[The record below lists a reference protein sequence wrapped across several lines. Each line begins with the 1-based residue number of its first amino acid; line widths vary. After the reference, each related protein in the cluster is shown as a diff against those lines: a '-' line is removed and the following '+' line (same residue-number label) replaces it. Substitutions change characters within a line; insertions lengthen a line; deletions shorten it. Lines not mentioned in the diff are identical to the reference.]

1 MLGMKKEHHPN
12 PGASIS
18 RETFFRL
25 LNVQSKVYFCEKGFK
40 MTIHIPD
47 DILAN
52 THLSENDLK
61 VQLAL
66 VLYSKNIL
74 SFGQARR
81 LSGLHVIAFQ
91 ELLGKNQIGAH
102 YDSEDLAKD
111 LDSLNSFPV

>member
-1 MLGMKKEHHPN
+1 
-12 PGASIS
+12 
-18 RETFFRL
+18 
-25 LNVQSKVYFCEKGFK
+25 

-52 THLSENDLK
+52 TQLSENDLK

-111 LDSLNSFPV
+111 LDSLNSFSV